1 MQRRQRTC
9 HARRLVL
16 LNQHLGV
23 TSQLQTH
30 IHLQQRVAARIV
42 VDRGNQE
49 EEGNEQSIYKSSPQR
64 PHAAR
69 VQHRQHHLHASLGIL
84 RPHARQTHY
93 ASRHSPTATRRNG
106 VDSWRDDENEAQLLV
121 RQDGVEEDEGDDG
134 VEQRRQH
141 GVQVEHAAQHPHD
154 VAEIALILGVVLHLI
169 RHLPEV
175 LYASVRNPV
184 RTESLEGID
193 EEGGECG
200 VQRERNKHQRVVE

>member
-1 MQRRQRTC
+1 M
-9 HARRLVL
+9 
-16 LNQHLGV
+16 
-23 TSQLQTH
+23 
-30 IHLQQRVAARIV
+30 
-42 VDRGNQE
+42 
-49 EEGNEQSIYKSSPQR
+49 
-64 PHAAR
+64 
-69 VQHRQHHLHASLGIL
+69 
-84 RPHARQTHY
+84 
-93 ASRHSPTATRRNG
+93 
-106 VDSWRDDENEAQLLV
+106 

-154 VAEIALILGVVLHLI
+154 VAEIALILGVALHLV

-175 LYASVRNPV
+175 LYTSVRNPV